1 MTPAFTPSPGRIVLY
16 TLTAVDAEH
25 VNRRREDAED
35 HRATR
40 VADGAQVHV
49 GNTAF
54 EGDQLAA
61 LIVRVW
67 TNDGEPTVNAQV
79 FLDGNDTLWIT
90 SRRYADKPGTPG
102 TWSPP
107 PRV

>member
-16 TLTAVDAEH
+16 ALTAVDAEQI
-25 VNRRREDAED
+25 NRRREDAED
-35 HRATR
+35 HQATR
-40 VADGAQVHV
+40 AADGAQVHV
-49 GNTAF
+49 GNCAF

-61 LIVRVW
+61 LIVRVC
-67 TNDGEPTVNAQV
+67 TSNEAPTVNAQV

-90 SRRYADKPGTPG
+90 SRPQADQPGTPG

-107 PRV
+107 PRA